1 MSTAEWAEFSAKRF
15 KEIPID
21 SFAGKEKWADKFM
34 KANHEKLKINQL
46 RNFFGEIT
54 AIKKDPTIWDE
65 KETGRLKESLALLE
79 MNMAWD
85 YGRNVISK
93 DFYNLITDSL
103 DKITNEEDFR
113 QFVVFVQSLIAY
125 HKLHSNK

>member
-54 AIKKDPTIWDE
+54 AIKKDPTICE
-65 KETGRLKESLALLE
+65 NIVNLKVKEDCLKKVDA
-79 MNMAWD
+79 A
-85 YGRNVISK
+85 K
-93 DFYNLITDSL
+93 
-103 DKITNEEDFR
+103 
-113 QFVVFVQSLIAY
+113 
-125 HKLHSNK
+125 